1 MTSKA
6 LGALLLSGLFFA
18 GPAVA
23 QQGSPPPGGSPSS
36 PAQPGTPGAPSS
48 GTPTDTSKTPTQQGK
63 SSKGKTHKKS
73 SLKPCAP
80 GTMSTS
86 EAPCRPTSGTTK

>member
-1 MTSKA
+1 MTAKT
-6 LGALLLSGLFFA
+6 LGALMLSGLFFV

-48 GTPTDTSKTPTQQGK
+48 TTPSDTTKTPAQEGK

-80 GTMSTS
+80 GTVSTS
-86 EAPCRPTSGTTK
+86 EAPCRPPSGTTK

>member
-1 MTSKA
+1 MTAKT
-6 LGALLLSGLFFA
+6 LGALMLSGLFFA

-23 QQGSPPPGGSPSS
+23 QQGSPAPGGSPSS
-36 PAQPGTPGAPSS
+36 PAPPGTPGAPSP
-48 GTPTDTSKTPTQQGK
+48 GNPTDTSKTPAQQEK

-86 EAPCRPTSGTTK
+86 EAPCRPASNTTK

>member
-6 LGALLLSGLFFA
+6 LGALMLSGLFFA

-36 PAQPGTPGAPSS
+36 PAQPGTPGLLRSLLSTMCARNHVHVRGSVPP
-48 GTPTDTSKTPTQQGK
+48 GFRCDKVTPP
-63 SSKGKTHKKS
+63 
-73 SLKPCAP
+73 
-80 GTMSTS
+80 
-86 EAPCRPTSGTTK
+86 RVR

>member
-6 LGALLLSGLFFA
+6 LGALMLSGLFFV

-48 GTPTDTSKTPTQQGK
+48 GTPTDTPKGSCTPGEAVEGK
-63 SSKGKTHKKS
+63 DSQEVFSQTMCARHHVHIRGPVQP
-73 SLKPCAP
+73 SL
-80 GTMSTS
+80 
-86 EAPCRPTSGTTK
+86 

>member
-6 LGALLLSGLFFA
+6 LGALMLSGLFFA

-80 GTMSTS
+80 GTMSTA